1 MAGFARLPLGRHAIG
16 GIRSVVKNH
25 SVASPPRKRAPLR
38 RRLSLLEST
47 RCSSAAQLR
56 AEFRS
61 PMRAG
66 ALAAG
71 GVRSSVERPSGV
83 EAGRRRGETS
93 PASDISRTAPCTSSV
108 VLAPPRL
115 GVVVRGAD
123 QPLRV
128 SADELLAELR
138 DPDGRSVVLLAR
150 IWEDKIT
157 KDLPELRGVP
167 RAGARDRDRARP
179 CRARPAPGGAATTV
193 AEWARAG
200 GCSWS

>member
-1 MAGFARLPLGRHAIG
+1 
-16 GIRSVVKNH
+16 
-25 SVASPPRKRAPLR
+25 
-38 RRLSLLEST
+38 
-47 RCSSAAQLR
+47 
-56 AEFRS
+56 
-61 PMRAG
+61 MRAG

-108 VLAPPRL
+108 VVAPPRL

-157 KDLPELRGVP
+157 KDLPELRGVLEQVLATVTEPDHAEPDP
-167 RAGARDRDRARP
+167 RQEAPLLPSPSGPEPVAARGP
-179 CRARPAPGGAATTV
+179 KL
-193 AEWARAG
+193 
-200 GCSWS
+200 